1 VGKISERSFSLFPK
15 LPIEIRLK
23 IWGDAKE
30 IRIVETW
37 WITQSLGPQTRI
49 QPSDP
54 HRRTVPNKGTASPP
68 ALLHVSRESR
78 SEALKSY
85 TLIGTHG
92 DLSRQPYFDLQA
104 DTLFLRDQE
113 AIYFHDLSLNIRHL
127 ALELKW
133 SPFGIY
139 DWVRMFQALQPCPY
153 LQKVTLA
160 MHCEWCNE
168 AMTRVSGAKITHS
181 LGQLRF
187 LELTDA
193 PLYFQNL
200 WRILKDVRLAV
211 DSYKK
216 NHPKWAS
223 LIVEVKVID
232 RGGTKCCRPVVRH
245 QRLSRSQLFF
255 SEA

>member
-1 VGKISERSFSLFPK
+1 VGKISERSFSLFLK

-23 IWGDAKE
+23 IWRDAKE
-30 IRIVETW
+30 SRIIEVW
-37 WITQSLGPQTRI
+37 WTTQNLDPQVII

-54 HRRTVPNKGTASPP
+54 HRRTVPNKGSASPP

-85 TLIGTHG
+85 SLIGARG
-92 DLSRQPYFDLQA
+92 DLSCQPYFDLQA
-104 DTLFLRDQE
+104 DTLFLKDQE
-113 AIYFHDLSLNIRHL
+113 AIYFHDLILNIRHL

-139 DWVRMFQALQPCPY
+139 DWVRMFQELQPFPY

-160 MHCEWCNE
+160 MHREWCNE
-168 AMTRVSGAKITHS
+168 AITRVSGAKITHS

-187 LELTDA
+187 LELTEA
-193 PLYFQNL
+193 PFYFQNV
-200 WRILKDVRLAV
+200 WRILQDVRLAV

-216 NHPKWAS
+216 NHPAWAS

-232 RGGTKCCRPVVRH
+232 RGEMKCCRPVRH
-245 QRLSRSQLFF
+245 QRLSRSQLF
-255 SEA
+255 S